1 VAALSVVAVI
11 EEHVERGGLGAQVK
25 QVAWD
30 SRATCKL
37 HTFALKDAFLHVY
50 GSQDDI
56 RQAHGLSVDQ
66 IYPVIAANT

>member
-1 VAALSVVAVI
+1 MKRFPVVVVI

-30 SRATCKL
+30 SKALCDL
-37 HTFALKDAFLHVY
+37 HTFSLRDEFLHVY

-56 RQAHGLSVDQ
+56 RRAHGLSLDQ
-66 IYPVIAANT
+66 IYPVLIGS